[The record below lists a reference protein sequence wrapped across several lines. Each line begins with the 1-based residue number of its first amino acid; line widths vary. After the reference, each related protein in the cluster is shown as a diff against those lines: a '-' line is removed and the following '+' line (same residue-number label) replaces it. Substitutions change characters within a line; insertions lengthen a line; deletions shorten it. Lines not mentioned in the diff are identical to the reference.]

1 LQQWLDL
8 SVSRLLQAAARDEL
22 LRVLAPLA
30 SVGAAAGDARLLR
43 PPARRH
49 PRPRQHLRQEGIL
62 CCRPGTQ
69 TSFFMYHPL
78 NLNNFFLSNIGHK
91 ESVAQDVNAN

>member
-1 LQQWLDL
+1 MPPGDDALQQWRDFG
-8 SVSRLLQAAARDEL
+8 RLLQARDEL
-22 LRVLAPLA
+22 VLRVLAPLA

-49 PRPRQHLRQEGIL
+49 PRPRQHLRQEGLL

-69 TSFFMYHPL
+69 TSFFCHPL
-78 NLNNFFLSNIGHK
+78 NFSL
-91 ESVAQDVNAN
+91 